1 MKIMHRPL
9 LATALLFLLA
19 TGAAEGQQ
27 GGTGD
32 SNEEAFLRAVGAH
45 FDTSQREILVLSQW
59 RLPAGEIPV
68 VLRLASRAGVSPD
81 VVVAQRRRGGNWME
95 IARGYSVHAGDF
107 HVPIDGPTGFLSG
120 AYERFDA
127 KPASEWREVA
137 LSDEEVVGLVNVRFL
152 SRSLGLPPGRVLS
165 ALGEGGDIVAVFQ
178 RLKGG
183 GGGVGTA
190 SGRGR

>member
-1 MKIMHRPL
+1 MRIMHRPPF
-9 LATALLFLLA
+9 ATALLFLLA
-19 TGAAEGQQ
+19 TGAAEAQR
-27 GGTGD
+27 GGAGD
-32 SNEEAFLRAVGAH
+32 SDEEAFLRAVGEH
-45 FDTSQREILVLSQW
+45 FDTPQPEILVLSQW
-59 RLPAGEIPV
+59 KLPAGEIPV

-81 VVVAQRRRGGNWME
+81 VVVAQRRRGSDWME

-120 AYERFDA
+120 AYERFHA
-127 KPASEWREVA
+127 RPASQWRDVS

-165 ALGEGGDIVAVFQ
+165 ALGDGDDIVAVFR

-183 GGGVGTA
+183 GGP
-190 SGRGR
+190 